1 MTAFWHLAVR
11 AVEARDDVALEQEA
25 RAFSASLIRSLIA
38 ANSEKQRVMDQQV
51 RELSRLTFENA
62 TLREDNA
69 LMVDA
74 VVNWPHALDRTAPP
88 SRVH

>member
-1 MTAFWHLAVR
+1 MTAFWKLAVR
-11 AVEARDDVALEQEA
+11 AVEARHDVALEHES

-51 RELSRLTFENA
+51 RELSKLTFENA
-62 TLREDNA
+62 TLREDNR

-74 VVNWPHALDRTAPP
+74 VVNWPHALDRTAPTP
-88 SRVH
+88 RVH